1 MNIFKKKIYLIIIS
15 LLVVVIIIP
24 IALIINNSEY
34 KSASEENEISNNVNE
49 ESEISNNV
57 NEESEIPDNINTEY
71 PDNLL
76 QGRII
81 SLNMDDKSLVLD
93 TEISRIISD
102 EDNVEKTIIIKNTL
116 EFIAYNPLTSQ
127 KGTITINDLQVGDDI
142 VIFTEESTYREVLTK
157 SIFTAIRITKIL
169 RVETEQ

>member
-1 MNIFKKKIYLIIIS
+1 MNILKKKIYLIIIS
-15 LLVVVIIIP
+15 ILVVVIIVP
-24 IALIINNSEY
+24 IVLIFNNSEY
-34 KSASEENEISNNVNE
+34 KSAPE
-49 ESEISNNV
+49 ESEITNNI

-102 EDNVEKTIIIKNTL
+102 EDNAEKIITTKNIL
-116 EFIAYNPLTSQ
+116 EFIIYNPLTDQ
-127 KGTITINDLQVGDDI
+127 KETITINDLQVGDDI
-142 VIFTEESTYREVLTK
+142 VVFTKESTYREVLTK
-157 SIFTAIRITKIL
+157 SIFTALRITKIL
-169 RVETEQ
+169 KVELE